1 MSIMS
6 LDSNQEIPGASKK
19 EINLPRNPI
28 EYLKN
33 EWWDMVERPDYKR
46 IKQLK
51 QDAMEVYEE
60 MILQER
66 EVGKT
71 GAKIAEEYDMHLVT
85 VYKKTRN
92 AKRRRK

>member
-1 MSIMS
+1 
-6 LDSNQEIPGASKK
+6 
-19 EINLPRNPI
+19 
-28 EYLKN
+28 
-33 EWWDMVERPDYKR
+33 MVERPDYKR

-66 EVGKT
+66 ESGKT

-92 AKRRRK
+92 ATRRRK